1 MKDNSEIAALIRDLR
16 QRETDLK
23 LDNEQLR
30 HLNLA
35 LTIAEEKS
43 AMLSSIIECS
53 DDAIISKNPD
63 SIITSWN
70 GSAERISAI
79 LQMK

>member
-1 MKDNSEIAALIRDLR
+1 MIRNLR

-43 AMLSSIIECS
+43 AMLNSIIECS
-53 DDAIISKNPD
+53 DDAIISKNLD

-70 GSAERISAI
+70 GSAERIFGYTADEMIGTSNP
-79 LQMK
+79 